1 MYVYKN
7 MKGTNKIVM
16 GKALAQ
22 AGLSNLINLKSSTT
36 SFTSILSDVCK
47 EWTIGSREAKKGH
60 PWTNTVGWLKS
71 CIIHASYFVEQ
82 ADPITYNSNLS
93 SKEGGGWSIVL
104 SWFCL
109 RRQIQWTTY
118 HNDEAILPP
127 SYFSILEWI
136 LKC

>member
-82 ADPITYNSNLS
+82 ADPITYKSNLS
-93 SKEGGGWSIVL
+93 SKEGGGLSIVQL
-104 SWFCL
+104 ILFE
-109 RRQIQWTTY
+109 QQWTTY

-127 SYFSILEWI
+127 SYFFILIWI

>member
-93 SKEGGGWSIVL
+93 SKEGGGLSIVQL
-104 SWFCL
+104 ILFE
-109 RRQIQWTTY
+109 QQWTTY

-127 SYFSILEWI
+127 SYFFILIWI
-136 LKC
+136 LIC

>member
-93 SKEGGGWSIVL
+93 SKEGGGLSIVQL
-104 SWFCL
+104 ILFE
-109 RRQIQWTTY
+109 QEWTTY

>member
-16 GKALAQ
+16 GKALVQ

-93 SKEGGGWSIVL
+93 SKEGGGLSIVQL
-104 SWFCL
+104 ILFE
-109 RRQIQWTTY
+109 QQWITH

-127 SYFSILEWI
+127 SYFFILIWI
-136 LKC
+136 LIC

>member
-93 SKEGGGWSIVL
+93 SKEGGGLSIVQL
-104 SWFCL
+104 ILFE
-109 RRQIQWTTY
+109 QQWTTY

>member
-93 SKEGGGWSIVL
+93 SKEGGGLSIVQL
-104 SWFCL
+104 ILFE
-109 RRQIQWTTY
+109 QQWTTY

-136 LKC
+136 LIC